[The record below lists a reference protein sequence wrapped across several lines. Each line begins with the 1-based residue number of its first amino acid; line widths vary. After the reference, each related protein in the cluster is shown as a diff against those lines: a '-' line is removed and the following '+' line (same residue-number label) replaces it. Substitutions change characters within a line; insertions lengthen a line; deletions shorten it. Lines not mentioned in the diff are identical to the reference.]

1 MAKAFKAASRAK
13 STDKSRSEAEPL
25 GGNRSL
31 RTSPENPKH
40 GLVWRSLISDAER
53 LVNYAAVAGINVHG
67 NMRQQVFNAK
77 QAIADGKTVQNP
89 TKFLTALTALSKKLK
104 PVSAES
110 LRQCIEGEAKRTLDQ
125 YKLWALLLACFIVA
139 YSIYAF
145 VASANCEAITKDIE
159 SANALAVTL
168 SADIERSPDGLV
180 GSDPQR
186 IRNLQQFASTFRAI
200 HTRALGFQE
209 SRVLAPFLGS
219 DRSEIVE
226 EASLE
231 LPPNLT
237 ELKYRNVVQDQ
248 IRIYQKVREN
258 AKATQEQ
265 VSTSFGAITTG
276 LLPLLYALLGAT
288 AYLIRAFDAQIKA
301 RTFLGGHFWVAR
313 LLTAGIAGMVVG
325 LFSGFGS
332 DHGVSLPPLALAFLV
347 GYAVDP
353 FFAFLDGLVKTLTK
367 RGAQAS

>member
-1 MAKAFKAASRAK
+1 MAKEFRAVSRAK
-13 STDKSRSEAEPL
+13 STDRPRSEAAAL
-25 GGNRSL
+25 GGNRFP
-31 RTSPENPKH
+31 RTSPEIPKH
-40 GLVWRSLISDAER
+40 GLVWRSLVSDAER

-89 TKFLTALTALSKKLK
+89 SQFLIALTALSKKLK

-110 LRQCIEGEAKRTLDQ
+110 LRQCIEGEARRTLDQ
-125 YKLWALLLACFIVA
+125 YKLWALLLACFIVV

-145 VASANCEAITKDIE
+145 MASANCEAITKDIE

-168 SADIERSPDGLV
+168 SADIERSPDGPV

-186 IRNLQQFASTFRAI
+186 LRNLQQFASTFRAI

-209 SRVLAPFLGS
+209 SRILTPFLGS
-219 DRSEIVE
+219 DRPEIDK
-226 EASLE
+226 ASLE
-231 LPPNLT
+231 LPTNLS
-237 ELKYRNVVQDQ
+237 ELNYRHAVQDQ
-248 IRIYQKVREN
+248 IRVYQDVREN
-258 AKATQEQ
+258 AKAIQEQ
-265 VSTSFGAITTG
+265 VSTSFGAITAG
-276 LLPLLYALLGAT
+276 LLPLLYALLGAM

-367 RGAQAS
+367 RGAQAN